1 MHQVDTYRRSVIGI
15 IPEIL
20 LIFLNLFLGEVI
32 QEKLAFFL
40 LNTEHDGS
48 AFAIGKGRICV
59 PKASRKSPCCTFEFQ
74 IITFILNEQ

>member
-1 MHQVDTYRRSVIGI
+1 MHQVDTYRRVVVYI
-15 IPEIL
+15 IPKVFT
-20 LIFLNLFLGEVI
+20 IFLHLFLGEVI

-48 AFAIGKGRICV
+48 ALAIGKGRICV
-59 PKASRKSPCCTFEFQ
+59 PKVSGESPCCTFEFQ